1 MLRRGLCTH
10 SVALAMSNCP
20 CATRR
25 FRSNSK
31 AGSACTSQGR
41 FREPVA
47 FDDMLT
53 GQEFQRALRLPS
65 AWLVHALCHMAR
77 RLSPSLVISE
87 RSLLSPLAA
96 TAQARCPPRL
106 PPQHQRPCLA
116 VSVSSKRAAPCT
128 GHPRRAC
135 GPGRPGADRPAA
147 GGHARVRRP
156 PGRARCA
163 PAAAVLPGGSP
174 PSAPSCQLAGNVQ
187 QPSRRQAPAGGA
199 AAAAVC
205 RAARGDCR
213 PGRGAG
219 GYLHDPPVAAP
230 AGPGGAAAGD
240 AAGARAPG
248 AAPGRAAAAGARA
261 PRAALRGRA
270 VCDARCLALACM
282 GGRLQHA
289 PCIGARKC
297 LCSIARA
304 GNESATCAGA
314 GAHPR
319 RPPALG
325 VRAVARGAA
334 ARRAR
339 APGQH
344 ARRARRGARQPR
356 RRARAP
362 RSASAMTAA
371 PARRWRRRT
380 AALAAAH
387 VLCNGSQLCALQ

>member
-1 MLRRGLCTH
+1 
-10 SVALAMSNCP
+10 
-20 CATRR
+20 
-25 FRSNSK
+25 
-31 AGSACTSQGR
+31 
-41 FREPVA
+41 
-47 FDDMLT
+47 
-53 GQEFQRALRLPS
+53 
-65 AWLVHALCHMAR
+65 
-77 RLSPSLVISE
+77 
-87 RSLLSPLAA
+87 
-96 TAQARCPPRL
+96 
-106 PPQHQRPCLA
+106 
-116 VSVSSKRAAPCT
+116 
-128 GHPRRAC
+128 
-135 GPGRPGADRPAA
+135 
-147 GGHARVRRP
+147 VRRP

-230 AGPGGAAAGD
+230 AGPGSAAAGD

-325 VRAVARGAA
+325 VRAVARGPA

-339 APGQH
+339 APEQH
-344 ARRARRGARQPR
+344 ARRGGGGGRGRPGGGEGPPEPPARGARRGARQPR

-380 AALAAAH
+380 AVLAAAR
-387 VLCNGSQLCALQ
+387 VLCSGSQLCALQ